1 MNRSEKT
8 MTPKKDTAQTILD
21 LTKLSPQQRLK
32 VDRALRPRDMVVSQR
47 FAPEY
52 VAVWRKAAKKDKET
66 LRDWMERVM
75 NKAAAK

>member
-1 MNRSEKT
+1 MPPKEKAA
-8 MTPKKDTAQTILD
+8 PSVLD

-47 FAPEY
+47 FAPED
-52 VAVWRKAAKKDKET
+52 VDAWRKAAKKDKET

-75 NKAAAK
+75 NAAAK